1 MSFLF
6 GFFALVAIFN
16 IFTVFELWRFISA
29 SHAGAKLI
37 AEYLFYL
44 LPLVSVELFP
54 GSVLV
59 AMLMTYALTAKRR
72 EAVAW
77 WASGQSVYRLMLP
90 GFAFAL
96 LIAAGSWAI
105 QERVMPQANVR
116 QDSLRAK
123 IRGNIAQVAT
133 GSEKRWLVSTDG
145 RRIYAY
151 EFDELRQ
158 VLLKP
163 SIYDF
168 DDQQVEL
175 KRVITGEEGK
185 WVASNEFEIA
195 RAQWINLDDAHVT
208 RQSADQLKISGVDP
222 PSVFKPTVD
231 RPSQLSA
238 DHLRTYIK
246 TLKARGTDTA
256 ALAVA
261 LQRKYA
267 TPLSVIVMALI
278 GMPLAISFGRKST
291 VIALCSAVVV
301 SLAFWLV
308 TGGFEQLG
316 EHALLP
322 PGPAVW
328 TPIVIFACGG
338 LYFISRVRT

>member
-1 MSFLF
+1 M
-6 GFFALVAIFN
+6 
-16 IFTVFELWRFISA
+16 
-29 SHAGAKLI
+29 
-37 AEYLFYL
+37 
-44 LPLVSVELFP
+44 
-54 GSVLV
+54 
-59 AMLMTYALTAKRR
+59 
-72 EAVAW
+72 
-77 WASGQSVYRLMLP
+77 
-90 GFAFAL
+90 
-96 LIAAGSWAI
+96 
-105 QERVMPQANVR
+105 
-116 QDSLRAK
+116 
-123 IRGNIAQVAT
+123 
-133 GSEKRWLVSTDG
+133 
-145 RRIYAY
+145 
-151 EFDELRQ
+151 
-158 VLLKP
+158 KP

-195 RAQWINLDDAHVT
+195 HAQWINLDDAHVT
-208 RQSADQLKISGVDP
+208 RQSAAQLKISGVDP
-222 PSVFKPTVD
+222 PAVFKPTVD

-267 TPLSVIVMALI
+267 TPFSVIVMALI